1 VDLDRKEKEND
12 MSGIRL
18 PKGTIVLALAALVW
32 TTGLASA
39 QNAHF
44 IKASANIDSAGDL
57 VCSFKEAGLG
67 DTETTY
73 TCHADAAV
81 TCTCTTH
88 SGKCPNAANKITGNS
103 SVSQQG
109 TFDPHNGTVSAT
121 LTAAAPACPV
131 SAQPTC
137 GGGQTLTLS
146 AVTYTNIVLEDVT
159 HIVFAS
165 GLPTQLQTTF
175 FTCP

>member
-1 VDLDRKEKEND
+1 
-12 MSGIRL
+12 MSRIRL

-39 QNAHF
+39 QNPHF
-44 IKASANIDSAGDL
+44 IKASASLDNAGDL

-73 TCHADAAV
+73 TCQADAAV
-81 TCTCTTH
+81 TCTCVTN
-88 SGKCPNAANKITGNS
+88 SGKCPAAANKVSFSS

-121 LTAAAPACPV
+121 LTATAPACPA
-131 SAQPTC
+131 SNPPTC
-137 GGGQTLTLS
+137 GGGQTLKLS

-165 GLPTQLQTTF
+165 DLPTQLSATF
-175 FTCP
+175 

>member
-1 VDLDRKEKEND
+1 MRR
-12 MSGIRL
+12 IRV
-18 PKGTIVLALAALVW
+18 PKGTLVLALAALVW
-32 TTGLASA
+32 TPGLASA
-39 QNAHF
+39 QNPHF
-44 IKASANIDSAGDL
+44 IKASANIDNAGDL

-73 TCHADAAV
+73 TCQADAAV
-81 TCTCTTH
+81 TCTCVTK
-88 SGKCPNAANKITGNS
+88 SGKCPSAANKVTFNS

-121 LTAAAPACPV
+121 LTATAPACPV
-131 SAQPTC
+131 SVQPTC

-159 HIVFAS
+159 HTVFAS
-165 GLPTQLQTTF
+165 GLPTQLSTTF